1 MLMIAQRPSSQ
12 TLWKRGGAA
21 ADLRDLLL
29 DARAGLDR
37 NADMLLGKRVREAG
51 LGRLRGGRI
60 GGRRSG
66 GRGRVRRI
74 EALPLRALGRSG
86 RRGGARN
93 LVGLRSLRL
102 RGLRSLSRCRC
113 QAGGS
118 QGNRPCNQFHL
129 HPGDLGWGLE
139 HRDGAPLNWA
149 AYRRRFSLSQAP
161 VPQELKGRIAAPI
174 AAAMTEEEVLKEF
187 RDADALLEGHFILS
201 SGLRSPRYLQCA
213 RLLMDPAR
221 AERIARALAGRIP
234 EETRSAIDIVVSPA
248 MGGVIIGHEM
258 GRALGR
264 PAVFV
269 ERPEGRFELRR
280 GFRLDP
286 GAKVLM
292 VEDVVTT
299 GLSSREAIKAI
310 GEAGGEVIA
319 AASIVDRSGGSVDLG
334 VPYTS
339 LIRIDVPT
347 YEADSLPPEL
357 EAIPAIKPGSR
368 AAA

>member
-1 MLMIAQRPSSQ
+1 MVLKQRVVEPIQPSP
-12 TLWKRGGAA
+12 RPEGAT
-21 ADLRDLLL
+21 
-29 DARAGLDR
+29 
-37 NADMLLGKRVREAG
+37 
-51 LGRLRGGRI
+51 
-60 GGRRSG
+60 
-66 GRGRVRRI
+66 
-74 EALPLRALGRSG
+74 
-86 RRGGARN
+86 
-93 LVGLRSLRL
+93 
-102 RGLRSLSRCRC
+102 
-113 QAGGS
+113 
-118 QGNRPCNQFHL
+118 
-129 HPGDLGWGLE
+129 
-139 HRDGAPLNWA
+139 
-149 AYRRRFSLSQAP
+149 
-161 VPQELKGRIAAPI
+161 
-174 AAAMTEEEVLKEF
+174 MTDEEVLAEF
-187 RDADALLEGHFILS
+187 RAADALLEGHFILS

-221 AERIARALAGRIP
+221 AERIAQALAARVP
-234 EETRSAIDIVVSPA
+234 ESIRNAIDIVVSPA

-264 PAVFV
+264 PAIFV
-269 ERPEGRFELRR
+269 ERPDGRFELRR

-310 GEAGGEVIA
+310 EEAGGEVIA

-347 YEADSLPPEL
+347 YEADALPPEL
-357 EAIPAIKPGSR
+357 QAIPAIKPGSR